1 MSPEL
6 LGFLGIIALVVL
18 ILLRVQVGIALLLV
32 GFFGYYLLSGS
43 DVALAQLGTSAFGT
57 ASKYTLSVMP
67 MFILMGMFL
76 SYSGLAGDLFRSVN
90 SWVGHVSGGLGMA
103 TIGASA
109 IFASISGS
117 ANATTA
123 TLAKVAIPEMKKYKY
138 DSGLSSSCVAAGGT
152 LGVLIPPSVILILYG
167 VLTMEPVGKLLIGGL
182 VPGILLA
189 LFLMLTVYIQVKR
202 NPALGGEKQEAISF
216 KEKVKSLRKIWP
228 FILIFLSSIGG
239 IYFGFF
245 TPTEAGGVGALGAL
259 VFAVATRRLSWKNF
273 LASLDETI
281 RLTTMIFL
289 ILIGATLF
297 GQFLA
302 MSRVPAKVRSEEHT

>member
-1 MSPEL
+1 MTPEM
-6 LGFLGIIALVVL
+6 LGILSIIALIVL
-18 ILLRVQVGIALLLV
+18 ILLRVQVGIALLIV
-32 GFFGYYLLSGS
+32 GFLGYYFLSGI

-90 SWVGHVSGGLGMA
+90 SWVGHVRGGLGMA

-123 TLAKVAIPEMKKYKY
+123 TLAKVAIPEMEKYKY

-189 LFLMLTVYIQVKR
+189 LFLMLTVYIQVRR
-202 NPALGGEKQEAISF
+202 NPTLGGERQEVASF
-216 KEKVKSLRKIWP
+216 KEKVNSLRKIWP
-228 FILIFLSSIGG
+228 FILIFLLSIGG
-239 IYFGFF
+239 IYFG
-245 TPTEAGGVGALGAL
+245 
-259 VFAVATRRLSWKNF
+259 
-273 LASLDETI
+273 
-281 RLTTMIFL
+281 
-289 ILIGATLF
+289 
-297 GQFLA
+297 
-302 MSRVPAKVRSEEHT
+302 